1 MGAGD
6 KGGAQS
12 FMGAESG
19 SAGSFAASHSDF
31 LFKEPTTGFV

>member
-12 FMGAESG
+12 FMGGG
-19 SAGSFAASHSDF
+19 SASAVSFAASQSDF
-31 LFKEPTTGFV
+31 LFKEPTIGFV